1 MKRPQRLLFGLA
13 MALITHTAQSSPFL
27 VCDPYPATSPQ
38 PDAFLVT
45 VGTAAPVTV
54 PATKETDGGVILKWD
69 LAGIGEGAKT
79 VKVRAKSAWGESA
92 DSLPFAFM
100 PGVPAPPGGIR
111 IGSAA
116 K

>member
-1 MKRPQRLLFGLA
+1 MKRQWLIGTLLGVVVNA
-13 MALITHTAQSSPFL
+13 GQAAPFL
-27 VCDPYPATSPQ
+27 VCDPYPATGPQ

-69 LAGIGEGAKT
+69 LTGIGEGAKT

-92 DSLPFAFM
+92 DSLPFAFI